1 MLTPLRH
8 HVTHNDA
15 DSWTWTQV
23 LPSCASSDVMIIE
36 SLSGF
41 ADDHP
46 ICIKSRSPM
55 ILMNVVST
63 KTNAG
68 DPTRRNGEGEHVA
81 STDTASPGPMDGSP
95 RRLDGTPTMA
105 SLSPREAPTIADPSP
120 ALGARKT
127 RSEGSL
133 RDQLFLGDLAAVS
146 LAWGLPML
154 FQSRLRPDQS
164 VAVWLAAVVST
175 LAVIKYAGLYRS
187 WVCSEFSRQ
196 AVRII
201 GAAAVGGFVLA
212 ASGWLAG
219 SVSAVP
225 AAPALEGAIA
235 AAFLMIV
242 LRWRFRRWLR
252 SKRADGY
259 YLQTVVLVGTNEDA
273 AAMWQ
278 MLSDEPE
285 LGYRVGGV
293 VGKQVQVSPWLG
305 LPHRSDLAALP
316 QLADKVGAEGVILVG
331 SAVTAAESTAAVRD
345 SLACGLHVQL
355 WPGLAG
361 VLSSRIRTAPAS
373 SLPMLYVEANKP
385 PAWHYAAKRA
395 IDIVTAAVLLPLA
408 APVML
413 LTAIA
418 IRLEDGGPVLY
429 RHAVIGRYGV
439 QTEVLKFRTMVPNA
453 AQMVDEIADLNERE
467 GGPLF
472 KATND
477 PRVTRIGRLLRD
489 TSIDELPQLWDV
501 LTGRM
506 SLVGPRF
513 AMPKEAAQFD
523 EEHQRRTVMR
533 PGITGL
539 WQTEA
544 RDNPSFSAYRR
555 LDLLYVDN
563 WYLAWDLAI
572 LANTAH
578 SVSARAVRA
587 LLPRGGHR
595 ESRLASGT
603 ADPALVDTPGAD
615 RC

>member
-1 MLTPLRH
+1 MASITDSTP
-8 HVTHNDA
+8 
-15 DSWTWTQV
+15 
-23 LPSCASSDVMIIE
+23 
-36 SLSGF
+36 SGSK
-41 ADDHP
+41 DN
-46 ICIKSRSPM
+46 SPGG
-55 ILMNVVST
+55 LEETS
-63 KTNAG
+63 A
-68 DPTRRNGEGEHVA
+68 VA
-81 STDTASPGPMDGSP
+81 SLGPRVP
-95 RRLDGTPTMA
+95 P
-105 SLSPREAPTIADPSP
+105 IVDPSP
-120 ALGARKT
+120 AVNARRT
-127 RSEGSL
+127 RSEASL
-133 RDQLFLGDLAAVS
+133 RRQLFLGDFAAVS
-146 LAWGLPML
+146 LAWGLAML
-154 FQSRLRPDQS
+154 FQSRLRPDQT
-164 VAVWLAAVVST
+164 VAVSIAAAVST
-175 LAVIKYAGLYRS
+175 LAVIQMARLYRS
-187 WVCSEFSRQ
+187 SVCSEFSRQ

-201 GAAAVGGFVLA
+201 GAAAVGGCVLA
-212 ASGWLAG
+212 AAGWLAG
-219 SVSAVP
+219 SSLAAVP
-225 AAPALEGAIA
+225 AAPAVEGAVG
-235 AAFLMIV
+235 AAFLIIV
-242 LRWRFRRWLR
+242 LRWRFRRWLKH
-252 SKRADGY
+252 KRADGY
-259 YLQTVVLVGTNEDA
+259 FLQNVVLIGTNEDA

-285 LGYRVGGV
+285 LGYRVGGI
-293 VGKQVQVSPWLG
+293 VGKQVEVAPWTG
-305 LPHRSDLAALP
+305 IPRRSDLADLP
-316 QLADKVGAEGVILVG
+316 QLADEVGAEGVMLVG
-331 SAVTAAESTAAVRD
+331 NAVTATESAAAVRC
-345 SLACGLHVQL
+345 SLACGLDVQF
-355 WPGLAG
+355 WPGLTG
-361 VLSSRIRTAPAS
+361 VLSSRIRTAPVS
-373 SLPMLYVEANKP
+373 GLPMLYVEAHKP
-385 PAWHYAAKRA
+385 SAWQHAAKRA
-395 IDIVTAAVLLPLA
+395 IDIATAAVLLPLF

-453 AQMVDEIADLNERE
+453 AQMVDKIADMNERE

-563 WYLAWDLAI
+563 WYFAWDLAI

-578 SVSARAVRA
+578 AVTARAVRA
-587 LLPRGGHR
+587 LLPQRGHR
-595 ESRLASGT
+595 QERPPSETAKPVLAE
-603 ADPALVDTPGAD
+603 TPGAD